1 MWRDLCRSELGPEIM
16 HANSHANMVAFMID
30 IVYDRGR
37 GVMNMPNIKPISDLR
52 NYSDV
57 LKDVDTYHRVYL
69 TRNGHGEY
77 GILTMEEIDK
87 LDRYRAAYQLFIR
100 LKNAMKSADKE
111 SGISINELEKM
122 LDMEAGEGNAA
133 SSRQHRS
140 LEERAG
146 DFGGKL
152 GPYEEFDW
160 GEPVGR
166 ERW

>member
-1 MWRDLCRSELGPEIM
+1 
-16 HANSHANMVAFMID
+16 
-30 IVYDRGR
+30 
-37 GVMNMPNIKPISDLR
+37 MPNIKPISDLR

-57 LKDVDTYHRVYL
+57 LKEVDMFHRVYL

-87 LDRYRAAYQLFIR
+87 LDRYRAAYQVF
-100 LKNAMKSADKE
+100 MKLRSEAGKDDR
-111 SGISINELEKM
+111 ISMDELEKL
-122 LDMEAGEGNAA
+122 LDMDLGER
-133 SSRQHRS
+133 SSVVSKRHRT
-140 LEERAG
+140 LEERAK

-152 GPYEEFDW
+152 GPYGEFDW